1 MDEKLDFKGI
11 QSKLYLTY
19 HRDGIIDMT
28 VGLIAV
34 GFSIFMATETVALL
48 MLAWLPMLLY
58 VPLKG
63 AVTVPRLG
71 FIRFTSQ
78 RASISRYAILA
89 VVGLVVLGFF
99 IALRI
104 TDLFET
110 PASYEA
116 WMRQYHMAVYG
127 GILGLV
133 AIVAA
138 FFSGLKRFYVYGV
151 LAFLLPAAAAWLD
164 LPTYLPVLATGL
176 LVAANGLR
184 MAIRFVRAYPLQTQE
199 D

>member
-1 MDEKLDFKGI
+1 MDDKLNFKEL

-34 GFSIFMATETVALL
+34 GFAIFMATETVALL
-48 MLAWLPMLLY
+48 MLAWLPMLAY
-58 VPLKG
+58 VPMKQAL
-63 AVTVPRLG
+63 TVPRLG

-78 RASISRYAILA
+78 RASVSRYAILA
-89 VVGLVVLGFF
+89 VIGLVVLGSF

-138 FFSGLKRFYVYGV
+138 MFSGLKRFYVYGL
-151 LAFLLPAAAAWLD
+151 LAFLLPAVGAWID
-164 LPTYLPVLATGL
+164 LPTYLPVLVVGL
-176 LVAANGLR
+176 LLAGNGLL
-184 MAIRFVRAYPLQTQE
+184 MAIRFVRAYPVQKSE
-199 D
+199 

>member
-1 MDEKLDFKGI
+1 MDDKLDFKEL

-28 VGLIAV
+28 VGFVAV
-34 GFSIFMATETVALL
+34 GFAIFMATETVALL

-63 AVTVPRLG
+63 AVTAPRLG
-71 FIRFTSQ
+71 FIRFSSQ
-78 RASISRYAILA
+78 RASVSRYAITA
-89 VVGLVVLGFF
+89 VIGLVVLGIF

-127 GILGLV
+127 WVLGLV
-133 AIVAA
+133 AFVAA
-138 FFSGLKRFYVYGV
+138 FFSGMKRFYAYGL
-151 LAFLLPAAAAWLD
+151 LAFLLPTAGAWID
-164 LPTYLPVLATGL
+164 LPTYLPVLVVGL
-176 LVAANGLR
+176 LLAGNGLL
-184 MAIRFVRAYPLQTQE
+184 MAMRFVRAYPVQKSE
-199 D
+199 